1 MKIVYNSWA
10 CQGHGRCFA
19 LAPEL
24 FNLDDEGLAIPLI
37 EGDVPSELEE
47 KARLVAQRCPEFAIE
62 IDEH

>member
-1 MKIVYNSWA
+1 M
-10 CQGHGRCFA
+10 
-19 LAPEL
+19 APEL

-37 EGDVPSELEE
+37 EGEVPSELEE